1 MGFEIQPVREFLVS
15 PALPSPLSRLSELAN
30 NLHWSWD
37 YTVRTL
43 FKRLDEGLWKQCGH
57 NPVLVLARIPQK
69 TLERASEDPRFLAA
83 YRRACDSHDRYLD
96 FRYSGSPR
104 KESMAVV
111 YFSMEYGLLESLT
124 IYSGGLGILS
134 GDHLKSASDAGLNL
148 VGVGLLYQ
156 TGYFQQ
162 QLNPDGWQVEKYP
175 ENDFY
180 TWPVHPAL
188 DDNGEEIRVEVRMPQ
203 GLVSIKVWLMKVG
216 RVDLVLLDTNVPEN
230 TIPELRDITDQLYG
244 GNSEVRI
251 RQEIVLGVGGLR
263 ALKALKFEPTVYHMN
278 EGHSAFLSLER
289 IRVMMNDQGLTFD
302 EALDAV
308 RTNNVFTT
316 HTPVPAGIDH
326 FDSHMVYDYTKGF
339 CEDAGIEFD
348 GVLKLGQKHPHARFS
363 MAVLAIMTSCYRNA
377 VSRLHSEVS
386 QAMFQDLWPSLPEHE
401 VPITPITNGVH
412 LPTWLNGDLAR
423 LYDQYL
429 EPEWRESY
437 PHTHVFQHVQDI
449 PARDLWEMR
458 RKRKRQL
465 VQFVRA
471 RMTQRAQQRHASSF
485 ELRRIGELFDPEVF
499 TIGFARRF
507 ATYKRATL
515 LFRDLERLK
524 RIVSNSV
531 MPVQIIIAGK
541 AHPADDPGKEL
552 IRRIVQNIRDTELA
566 KHIVFIEDYDIEVG
580 RELVQGVDLWLNNP
594 RRGEEACGTSGMKA
608 ALNGVPN
615 LSVLYGWFDEAYE
628 LSGGWAIG
636 DREEYH
642 DWMESLHATAV
653 YSLLENEILP
663 LYYAD
668 REDGVPV
675 QWIQRV
681 RMSLEH
687 LSAQYNCQRMIRDY
701 TTRLYEPAHEGWQ
714 SLVRG
719 GFQSAREK
727 VRWQE
732 QVEEAWPSVTIEDAG
747 TSLGP
752 CHLSGAALELRAAV
766 ELRGLNPEDVR
777 VEAVVGRVGSTGRLE
792 ETSVLVLHPA
802 MESDGKRIFSR
813 EFVPHQTGRLGYT
826 LRVSPNHCDDPLAK
840 PCHSPLKWA
849 GR

>member
-15 PALPSPLSRLSELAN
+15 PALPAPLSRLSELAN

-57 NPVLVLARIPQK
+57 NPVLMLARIPQK
-69 TLERASEDPRFLAA
+69 TLERAGEDPRFLAA
-83 YRRACDSHDRYLD
+83 YHRACDSHDKYLD
-96 FRYSGSPR
+96 SGSSGSPR
-104 KESMAVV
+104 KESMAVA

-188 DDNGEEIRVEVRMPQ
+188 DDNGEEIRVEVWMPQ
-203 GLVSIKVWLMKVG
+203 GRVAVKVWVMKVG
-216 RVDLVLLDTNVPEN
+216 RVDLILLDTNVPEN

-251 RQEIVLGVGGLR
+251 RQEMVLGVGGLR

-289 IRVMMNDQGLTFD
+289 IRVMMKDQALSFD

-316 HTPVPAGIDH
+316 HTPVPAGIDQ

-339 CEDAGIEFD
+339 CEDAGIDFD
-348 GVLKLGQKHPHARFS
+348 SVLKLGQKHPHARFS

-386 QAMFQDLWPSLPEHE
+386 QAMFQDLWPNLPEHE

-437 PHTHVFQHVQDI
+437 PHTPVFQHVQDI

-499 TIGFARRF
+499 TIAFARRF

-515 LFRDLERLK
+515 IFKDIERLK
-524 RIVSNSV
+524 RIVSNSA

-566 KHIVFIEDYDIEVG
+566 KHVVFIEDYDIEVG

-608 ALNGVPN
+608 ALNGVLN
-615 LSVLYGWFDEAYE
+615 LSVLDGWFDEAYE
-628 LSGGWAIG
+628 VSGGWAIG

-642 DWMESLHATAV
+642 DWMEGIHATAV

-663 LYYAD
+663 LYYAN
-668 REDGVPV
+668 REDAVPV

-687 LSAQYNCQRMIRDY
+687 LSAKYNCQRMIRGY
-701 TTRLYEPAHEGWQ
+701 TARLYEPAHEGWQ

-727 VRWQE
+727 ARWQKE
-732 QVEEAWPSVTIEDAG
+732 VEAAWPGVRIEDAG

-752 CHLSGAALELRAAV
+752 CHLSGAELELRAAV
-766 ELRGLNPEDVR
+766 ELCGLNPEDVR

-802 MESDGKRIFSR
+802 MELDGKRIFLR